1 MKCPD
6 CNNGLRGDGSC
17 CDYCGWTLAGGGDD
31 PRLPSG
37 RSRHEIEQ
45 AKQQRCTAMVARTV
59 RRADPLH
66 AAAQQL
72 AKSDK
77 GRDAL
82 RRVLDWLEASGLSL
96 DGQNQQAI
104 LLLLEWAWEGKA
116 GTVREV
122 MHEALGD

>member
-1 MKCPD
+1 MNCPD
-6 CNNGLRGDGSC
+6 CNNALRGDGSC
-17 CDYCGWTLAGGGDD
+17 CDYCGWTLVGGGDD

-45 AKQQRCTAMVARTV
+45 AKQQLCTAMAARYIQRTS
-59 RRADPLH
+59 PLP

-82 RRVLDWLEASGLSL
+82 RRVLEWLEAGGLSL

-104 LLLLEWAWEGKA
+104 LLLLEHAWGGKA
-116 GTVREV
+116 GTVRDV